1 MSSQLLR
8 QPQGKK
14 IKTNLQSP
22 PPSFPLGEQKKVC
35 QERLHDAQEPRI
47 LSWSPVTIATIQGDI
62 SLPCNVEGN
71 PRPEIYWRNQDN
83 VNVAAD
89 PRFQV
94 RCWFCHS
101 LSDDFRTYNYF
112 IWKKKKK
119 TVKTISFN
127 KKLKVVG
134 IGWILYEDK
143 LFMGIYFA
151 LQLSKSQNPLR
162 SKKKKKIHFKSWLV
176 TSYRFFFNIKTG

>member
-1 MSSQLLR
+1 M
-8 QPQGKK
+8 
-14 IKTNLQSP
+14 
-22 PPSFPLGEQKKVC
+22 C

-112 IWKKKKK
+112 IWKKKK

-162 SKKKKKIHFKSWLV
+162 SKKKNPFQELASHLIP
-176 TSYRFFFNIKTG
+176 FFFQYKNWVKLNTLY